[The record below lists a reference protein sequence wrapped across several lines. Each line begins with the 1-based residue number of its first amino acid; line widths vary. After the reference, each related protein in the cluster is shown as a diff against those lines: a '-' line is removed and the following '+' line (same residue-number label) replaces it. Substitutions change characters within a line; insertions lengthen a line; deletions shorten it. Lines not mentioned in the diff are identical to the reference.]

1 MHSDKNIALTRDP
14 NNGKTTNHV
23 DREKEGENQAVNS
36 YLSSTTLP
44 LHQKHAAI
52 N

>member
-1 MHSDKNIALTRDP
+1 MHLWSSYNNIALMRDA

-23 DREKEGENQAVNS
+23 DREKEGKNQAVNS

-44 LHQKHAAI
+44 LHQ
-52 N
+52 